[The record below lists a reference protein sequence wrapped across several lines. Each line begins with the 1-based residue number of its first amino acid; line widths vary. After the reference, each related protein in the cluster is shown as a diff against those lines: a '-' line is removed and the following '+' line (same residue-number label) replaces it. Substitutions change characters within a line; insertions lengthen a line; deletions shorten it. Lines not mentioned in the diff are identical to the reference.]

1 MLQNNIET
9 FRKMYSP
16 QFYRQ
21 FLQKQSKHYSTKE
34 VADMLGAPLTIVQK
48 CIWGEKKRQG
58 TIPSSKGWYI
68 TAKEV
73 EELRREHFPPEGTYI
88 SFKEVADVLQV
99 DHATVSR
106 EVRDNESK
114 YKSNKVCLPT
124 GKYYKKTVTGFAMVW
139 GVAVKD
145 MPLLRKRFANAHKRW
160 NSLQQKPK
168 DTTPSLKTTTPKEP
182 KAKPHTTGP
191 WKGLVPEDYPGF
203 MPLSEAA
210 RKLGVTYQT
219 LFLQHKNGEID
230 GKTVDVV
237 GYENCLHP
245 PHRHL
250 VSVDAVD
257 KASELLVT
265 KQEPSVSHVPSTQ
278 SVLKLSSTL
287 KEMITSLENK
297 VNSMEREASISRKN
311 ICAGVIAIQAMTKK
325 VSELEEQVE
334 SKSSRR
340 SLVSKLLGR

>member
-9 FRKMYSP
+9 FRNMYSP
-16 QFYRQ
+16 KFYRQ
-21 FLQKQSKHYSTKE
+21 FLKKQSKHYSTKE
-34 VADMLGAPLTIVQK
+34 VADMLDAPLTIVQK

-88 SFKEVADVLQV
+88 SFKEVADVLKI

-124 GKYYKKTVTGFAMVW
+124 GKYYKKTLTGFAMVW

-145 MPLLRKRFANAHKRW
+145 MPLLRKRFANAHKR
-160 NSLQQKPK
+160 
-168 DTTPSLKTTTPKEP
+168 LKTTTP

-191 WKGLVPEDYPGF
+191 WQGLVPEDYPGF

-230 GKTVDVV
+230 GKTVDAN
-237 GYENCLHP
+237 YPMLR
-245 PHRHL
+245 RHL

-297 VNSMEREASISRKN
+297 VERMEREASISRKN

-334 SKSSRR
+334 SKSSHR

>member
-9 FRKMYSP
+9 FRNMYSP
-16 QFYRQ
+16 KFYRQ
-21 FLQKQSKHYSTKE
+21 FLKKQSKHYSTQE
-34 VADMLGAPLTIVQK
+34 VADMLGVPMSMVQTHLY
-48 CIWGEKKRQG
+48 ENSNSSQG
-58 TIPSSKGWYI
+58 KPRRI

-88 SFKEVADVLQV
+88 SLREAADILKVSVSMVTSELQ
-99 DHATVSR
+99 
-106 EVRDNESK
+106 DNKSK

-191 WKGLVPEDYPGF
+191 WQGLVPEDYPGF

-230 GKTVDVV
+230 GKTVDVYYPNEV
-237 GYENCLHP
+237 FKLS
-245 PHRHL
+245 RHL